1 MTQTQTL
8 DYSTRR
14 PPPPAGT
21 AEILPLHGDVGVRR
35 FFIMHGMACV
45 FPLVAGIMLYGWR
58 AALAVMLV
66 VSGTALGLTVWRRVG
81 KRGRRMG
88 VARAMWMAILL
99 ALALPAHL
107 ASSTYPDAPPN
118 TLIWPVLPAAGLAL
132 AILLWI
138 FAGVGSGRAHPV
150 PIIYLLC
157 VILFQP
163 LLVPRFV
170 LHRGHIGSGDVTEAA
185 LPTRSGPGE
194 LAPVRK
200 EAWTAYVDMPLHD
213 SLYSEPA
220 AQRLVSFT
228 TGAQTPARAAL
239 SLEELIRDT
248 MPPLEDLIVGGAPAP
263 LGMGSAIAI
272 IMGGLFLLY
281 RGLID
286 FRVPLL
292 MCLAAVGALLVLP
305 IPVAVTEGV
314 RHWRT
319 LGLHAGVGWP
329 VAITFISYELM
340 AGPLLFVAFYLAG
353 APGVRPLTRRGRA
366 VFAIL
371 IGAGTAALQLY
382 LDVSYGAYLALLI
395 IGLFTPV
402 LDQLF
407 RPRALV

>member
-1 MTQTQTL
+1 
-8 DYSTRR
+8 
-14 PPPPAGT
+14 
-21 AEILPLHGDVGVRR
+21 
-35 FFIMHGMACV
+35 MHAMASV
-45 FPLVAGIMLYGWR
+45 FPVVAGVMLYGWR
-58 AALAVMLV
+58 AALAVILV
-66 VSGTALGLTVWRRVG
+66 VSGTGVGLAVWRRVG
-81 KRGRRMG
+81 LRGQRMG
-88 VARAMWMAILL
+88 VARAMWMAVLL
-99 ALALPAHL
+99 ALTLPAHL
-107 ASSTYPDAPPN
+107 ASSTYPDAPAN
-118 TLIWPVLPAAGLAL
+118 ALIWPILPAAGLAL
-132 AILLWI
+132 SMLLWI
-138 FAGVGSGRAHPV
+138 FAGVGSGRVHPV

-157 VILFQP
+157 IILFQP
-163 LLVPRFV
+163 LLVPHYV
-170 LHRGHIGSGDVTEAA
+170 LHRARIGGGDVTDAA
-185 LPTRSGPGE
+185 LPARVGPGE

-200 EAWTAYVDMPLHD
+200 EAWTSYLDAPMHD
-213 SLYSEPA
+213 ALYGEPA
-220 AQRLVSFT
+220 AQRLVAFT

-263 LGMGSAIAI
+263 LGLGSAVAI

-292 MCLAAVGALLVLP
+292 VCLAAVCAFLILP

-340 AGPLLFVAFYLAG
+340 AGPLLFVAFYLAST
-353 APGVRPLTRRGRA
+353 PGVRPLTRRGRA
-366 VFAIL
+366 VFAVL
-371 IGAGTAALQLY
+371 IGIAAAALQLY

-395 IGLFTPV
+395 VGLVTPL
-402 LDQLF
+402 LDRIF